1 MKRDLFQAMGTTVDV
16 TAPTDDAI
24 METRRFFDAVEGTC
38 SRFLLESEFES
49 HQPLSGI

>member
-24 METRRFFDAVEGTC
+24 GDASTFSML
-38 SRFLLESEFES
+38 SRERAAVSS
-49 HQPLSGI
+49 SRAS